1 MTPQRKK
8 HDTKQYIRYRFW
20 KMRASN
26 TQIQNFKIPMR
37 QWLNHSSKRTQTFT
51 CIDINVTHTHIGI
64 YVLPFHSVC
73 GVCGVYGLQNLY
85 AYIERTNHTMRSG
98 QHNIHYI
105 YLFYCTFFVFALYIY
120 SYMFNSSY
128 SVYVFIYCTRGS
140 KKKNSIARTVHF
152 SKSYDLRHMNISEW
166 MFAWLLTTYRNR
178 TIIQLRMLLPI
189 PYNICKN
196 ID

>member
-1 MTPQRKK
+1 MARIHISEFMCCRFKVCAVCRDYKMSTHTSKEQI
-8 HDTKQYIRYRFW
+8 IRC
-20 KMRASN
+20 ALDN
-26 TQIQNFKIPMR
+26 I
-37 QWLNHSSKRTQTFT
+37 TFT
-51 CIDINVTHTHIGI
+51 M
-64 YVLPFHSVC
+64 
-73 GVCGVYGLQNLY
+73 
-85 AYIERTNHTMRSG
+85 YICFTAHFS
-98 QHNIHYI
+98 
-105 YLFYCTFFVFALYIY
+105 FSLYIY